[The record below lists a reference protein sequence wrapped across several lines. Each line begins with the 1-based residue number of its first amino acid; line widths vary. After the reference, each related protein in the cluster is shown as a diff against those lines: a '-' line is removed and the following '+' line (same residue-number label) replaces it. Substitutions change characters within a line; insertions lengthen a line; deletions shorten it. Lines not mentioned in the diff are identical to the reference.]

1 MMKPDVNFRHW
12 LVCAVVTGWK
22 MQDGDYSRPP
32 FVGAAETPQS
42 LDSLSFGQLI
52 ELSRLK
58 GDKNIFYEIC
68 RILLGLGS
76 DEVNKA
82 RAVDVVCFVGWV
94 TGEVN
99 KINERFKKLS
109 SRPSPTEQR
118 AGIDKLNFG
127 LFGMVDRYA
136 RRMHIQNHDEVM
148 AVPWIRVYQCLKMDS
163 EIDKFQRRYME
174 ETQNEYRRQNQRNRK
189 R

>member
-1 MMKPDVNFRHW
+1 MMPRDTTFRYW
-12 LVCAVVTGWK
+12 LVCASVSGWQ
-22 MQDGDYSRPP
+22 MQDGEYTRPS
-32 FVGAAETPQS
+32 FVGEVETPEN
-42 LDSLSFGQLI
+42 LDSLTFGNLI
-52 ELSRLK
+52 KLSRLK
-58 GDKNIFYEIC
+58 DGSSIFYDVCKIV
-68 RILLGLGS
+68 LDL
-76 DEVNKA
+76 DKAAVDKA
-82 RAVDVVCFVGWV
+82 RAIDVVSFVGWV

-99 KINERFKKLS
+99 RINKLFSRLSEKPTDNERK
-109 SRPSPTEQR
+109 

-148 AVPWIRVYQCLKMDS
+148 GVPWIRVYQCLKMDN
-163 EIDKFQRRYME
+163 EVDKFQRRYME

>member
-1 MMKPDVNFRHW
+1 
-12 LVCAVVTGWK
+12 
-22 MQDGDYSRPP
+22 MQDGEYTRPS
-32 FVGAAETPQS
+32 FVGEVETPEN
-42 LDSLSFGQLI
+42 LDSLTFGNLI
-52 ELSRLK
+52 KLSRLK
-58 GDKNIFYEIC
+58 DGSSIFYDVCKIV
-68 RILLGLGS
+68 LDL
-76 DEVNKA
+76 DKAAVDKA
-82 RAVDVVCFVGWV
+82 RAIDVVSFVGWV

-99 KINERFKKLS
+99 RINKLFSRLSEKPTDNERK
-109 SRPSPTEQR
+109 

-148 AVPWIRVYQCLKMDS
+148 AVPWIRVYQCLKMDN
-163 EIDKFQRRYME
+163 EVDKFQRRYME

>member
-22 MQDGDYSRPP
+22 MQDGDYPRPP
-32 FVGAAETPQS
+32 FVGSAETPQS

-52 ELSRLK
+52 ELSRLN
-58 GDKNIFYEIC
+58 GTKNIFYDIC
-68 RILLGLGS
+68 RIVLQMAPE
-76 DEVNKA
+76 EVNDA

-94 TGEVN
+94 TGEVT
-99 KINERFKKLS
+99 KINERFKRLNNK
-109 SRPSPTEQR
+109 PSQTEKR

-127 LFGMVDRYA
+127 LFGLMDKYA
-136 RRMHIQNHDEVM
+136 QRMHIQNHDDVL
-148 AVPWIRVYQCLKMDS
+148 AVPWIRVYRCVEMDI
-163 EIDKFQRRYME
+163 ETDKYQKRYME
-174 ETQNEYRRQNQRNRK
+174 EIQDEYRRKNSGNRK